1 VITDEKVLSPGAY
14 VFFPGIKKS
23 LKENADT
30 VTGYVLAPAGPIKI
44 TAALGPL
51 TGPER
56 QILLDGCLINHYK

>member
-1 VITDEKVLSPGAY
+1 
-14 VFFPGIKKS
+14 

-30 VTGYVLAPAGPIKI
+30 VIGYVLAPAGLTVGPPVKI

-56 QILLDGCLINHYK
+56 QILLDGCLINYYKQIRR